1 MLQKEW
7 KIAFSNVRHRKAITI
22 SLTLLIFLVAFFL
35 DICLSLRGIPQ
46 VIDAAHTEL
55 HGCDLRVQVLSAEA
69 KIGQYTG
76 QIKQLTGVLDVEC
89 AQCRILGQATVFPD
103 TERRL
108 EQKKVVESCAQSD
121 SSKFGICLPVSMKSE
136 GYQLG
141 DTYLLQN
148 ELFGS
153 YAAVCEITAFA
164 RYPSMFSTDSIYE
177 NECMR
182 VDMSKA
188 DFTRFEQEFRDYCMA
203 HDLERF
209 VEKSYQYYLITIAE
223 QADLQQVQK
232 AVSEVTGLEIE
243 PPVFTTYES
252 IREEEIFYIE
262 LYSGILTAFSIL
274 VLVVVCFVILSRIS
288 DAIFTEMPFIGTL
301 GAMGF
306 SCGEIRI
313 AYALQYILYAVTG
326 VAAGILASYACAP
339 FLNNIVMDLSYAG
352 SVAALHPA
360 SDLTTALSILVLVF
374 LVLLLATRR
383 FRKYPPVVALSGG
396 MQSHSFA
403 KNYAPVETT
412 KCELSGIFAIKNI
425 LRNKKQTC
433 LTLVSV
439 LLLTFATTTIMSVRS
454 NLDRREFWNYLL
466 GYENPK
472 ASVFV
477 KGEHS
482 ESVRAE
488 IAAMEGIDKA
498 LFLRYPMLQTEGY
511 APKLDFTC
519 MEDFSE
525 TKYLSVIRGEMPERD
540 NEIALA
546 YPAAKA
552 LSKDVGDKITLT
564 YTRTENGK
572 ATTYSGEY
580 LITGIADNASG
591 GNLMTLEGVRK
602 FPDSFANTINVYS
615 DTLQFQQIK
624 EKLTAAYGEFNIN
637 GKILSVDDSERMLN
651 ESLATYTS
659 ALDIVMLV
667 MSTVTFLVILF
678 LLLVVIRSSLHN
690 RRVEFGIQKAL
701 GFHAGE
707 IIGGIV
713 LTYFP
718 VVSIGAILGGAL
730 SLLTSR
736 QAIQLLFRI
745 FFDTRNVN
753 VLVFPDVVLLFAGAI
768 AVFAF
773 LMTLLFS
780 LKVKRITPRELIT
793 E

>member
-1 MLQKEW
+1 MLRKEW
-7 KIAFSNVRHRKAITI
+7 KIAVSNVRHKKAVTI
-22 SLTLLIFLVAFFL
+22 SLTLLIFLVALFL
-35 DICLSLRGIPQ
+35 DICLSLRGIPK
-46 VIDAAHTEL
+46 VIDAAHAEM
-55 HGCDLRVQVLSAEA
+55 HGCDLRVQVVSEEAE
-69 KIGQYTG
+69 IGQYTEK
-76 QIKQLTGVLDVEC
+76 IKQLAGVSDVEC
-89 AQCRILGQATVFPD
+89 AQCRILGQATIFPD

-108 EQKKVVESCAQSD
+108 EQKRIVESCAQSD
-121 SSKFGICLPVSMKSE
+121 SKKFGVCLPVSMKEE

-141 DTYLLQN
+141 DTYLMQN

-164 RYPSMFSTDSIYE
+164 RYPSMFSSDSIH
-177 NECMR
+177 NTECMR

-188 DFTRFEQEFRDYCMA
+188 DFVRFEKEFRNYCMT

-209 VEKSYQYYLITIAE
+209 AESSYQYYLITIA
-223 QADLQQVQK
+223 QQTDLQQVQK
-232 AVSEVTGLEIE
+232 AVSELTGLEIE
-243 PPVFTTYES
+243 APVFITYER
-252 IREEEIFYIE
+252 IREDEIFYIN

-274 VLVVVCFVILSRIS
+274 VLIVVCFIILSRIS

-306 SCGEIRI
+306 SCGEIRT
-313 AYALQYILYAVTG
+313 AYVLQYFLYAVTG
-326 VAAGILASYACAP
+326 TIAGILTSYACAP
-339 FLNNIVMDLSYAG
+339 FLNNTVMDLSYAG

-360 SDLTTALSILVLVF
+360 TDLTTALSILILLF
-374 LVLLLATRR
+374 LVLLFATRR
-383 FRKYPPVVALSGG
+383 FKKYPPVIALSGG

-403 KNYAPVETT
+403 KNYAPVEKT
-412 KCELSGIFAIKNI
+412 KCGLPCIFAIKSI

-433 LTLVSV
+433 LMLVSV
-439 LLLTFATTTIMSVRS
+439 LLLTFSTATIMNVRN
-454 NLDRREFWNYLL
+454 NLDQKEFWNYLL

-477 KGEHS
+477 KGETS
-482 ESVRAE
+482 ESMRAE
-488 IAAMEGIDKA
+488 IEAMEGIDKA
-498 LFLRYPMLQTEGY
+498 IFLRYPMLQTEGY
-511 APKLDFTC
+511 APKLNFTC
-519 MEDFSE
+519 MADFSE
-525 TKYLSVIRGEMPERD
+525 TKYLSVIRGEMPERG
-540 NEIALA
+540 NEIVLA
-546 YPAAKA
+546 YPIAQAI
-552 LSKDVGDKITLT
+552 SKDVGDKITLT

-572 ATTYSGEY
+572 AITYSGEY

-591 GNLMTLEGVRK
+591 SNLMTLEGAKK
-602 FPDSFANTINVYS
+602 FPNSFANTINVYS

-624 EKLTAAYGEFNIN
+624 EKLSAAYGEFSIN

-651 ESLATYTS
+651 DSLEAYTS
-659 ALDIVMLV
+659 VLDIVMLV
-667 MSTVTFLVILF
+667 MRVITFLVTLF

-718 VVSIGAILGGAL
+718 VVSLGAILGGVL

-736 QAIQLLFRI
+736 QAIQLLFRT

-753 VLVFPDVVLLFAGAI
+753 VTVFPDVVLLFAGTI

-773 LMTLLFS
+773 LITLLFS
-780 LKVKRITPRELIT
+780 LKVKRITPHELIT